1 MAFMQAHDMVVHG
14 REPVAADQAAFAAPL
29 PPRPPPRADPA
40 KALADKDAQ
49 RRWILQYA
57 QDEPSSGEDG
67 SQVRHYIA
75 FTDLYGGCRM
85 SYMLQPH
92 ATCVTLIAK

>member
-1 MAFMQAHDMVVHG
+1 MQAHDMAVHG
-14 REPVAADQAAFAAPL
+14 REPVASDHAAFAAPL

-67 SQVRHYIA
+67 SQVLCLLLLLNVRLK
-75 FTDLYGGCRM
+75 F
-85 SYMLQPH
+85 
-92 ATCVTLIAK
+92 

>member
-1 MAFMQAHDMVVHG
+1 MASNEAVFV
-14 REPVAADQAAFAAPL
+14 APL

-67 SQVRHYIA
+67 SPVRDCIDSTEYA
-75 FTDLYGGCRM
+75 GCHM
-85 SYMLQPH
+85 YCSHMQP
-92 ATCVTLIAK
+92 VLPL

>member
-1 MAFMQAHDMVVHG
+1 MRCYILLYLEFCHSSVPRDCINASKTKQCTASIALHG
-14 REPVAADQAAFAAPL
+14 REPVASDQAAFAAPL

-67 SQVRHYIA
+67 SQV
-75 FTDLYGGCRM
+75 
-85 SYMLQPH
+85 
-92 ATCVTLIAK
+92 